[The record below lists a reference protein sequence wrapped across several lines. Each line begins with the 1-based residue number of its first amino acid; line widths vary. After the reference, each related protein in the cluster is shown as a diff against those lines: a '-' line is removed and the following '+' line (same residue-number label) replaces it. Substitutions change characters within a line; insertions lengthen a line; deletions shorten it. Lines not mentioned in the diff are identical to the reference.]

1 MVWYR
6 VSAARKL
13 INEKIVS
20 ETEFDGF
27 VKARDFLWRVRTAL
41 HLESGREN
49 DILSFEY
56 QLKLA
61 RRLRYRGTNDSQTAE
76 RFLKNYFFKVKTI
89 AELTD
94 IFLLHFEERIN
105 PSPPTKSHI
114 LGGCIK
120 ISGGVLSVIDEEKFL
135 TNATNLME
143 VFRLSQIYDV
153 ALNSNTLRPH
163 PIK

>member
-1 MVWYR
+1 MLKNGKGGLRDVSTIFWLSMVWYR

-76 RFLKNYFFKVKTI
+76 RFLKKLFFKSKN
-89 AELTD
+89 
-94 IFLLHFEERIN
+94 H
-105 PSPPTKSHI
+105 S
-114 LGGCIK
+114 
-120 ISGGVLSVIDEEKFL
+120 
-135 TNATNLME
+135 
-143 VFRLSQIYDV
+143 
-153 ALNSNTLRPH
+153 
-163 PIK
+163 

>member
-1 MVWYR
+1 MEPNVKNGKGGLRDVSTIFWLSMVWYR

-27 VKARDFLWRVRTAL
+27 VKARDFLWKVRTAL

-56 QLKLA
+56 QLRLA

-76 RFLKNYFFKVKTI
+76 RFLKNYF
-89 AELTD
+89 
-94 IFLLHFEERIN
+94 
-105 PSPPTKSHI
+105 
-114 LGGCIK
+114 
-120 ISGGVLSVIDEEKFL
+120 
-135 TNATNLME
+135 
-143 VFRLSQIYDV
+143 
-153 ALNSNTLRPH
+153 
-163 PIK
+163 